1 VLQDVRGDIADL
13 AALAISDGGEEPAMP
28 WCLRSELRIGWR

>member
-13 AALAISDGGEEPAMP
+13 AALAIMEGGQERAMT
-28 WCLRSELRIGWR
+28 WRLRSEMQIGWW